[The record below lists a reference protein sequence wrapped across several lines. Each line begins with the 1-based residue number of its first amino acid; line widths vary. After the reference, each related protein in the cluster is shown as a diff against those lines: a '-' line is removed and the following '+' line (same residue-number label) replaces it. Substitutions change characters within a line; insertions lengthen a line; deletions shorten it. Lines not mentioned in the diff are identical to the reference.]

1 MANVYKNIQKTVNAA
16 GSDVDMYESPDETTT
31 IVKTIKLFNSHGS
44 ALDVT
49 IKVFVASSTTD
60 FEYDVAN
67 VTASDGVDVL
77 TFNNILILE
86 AGDKLKMQTTQTNVI
101 KMTAAVLQTSRQKE
115 NYAFYRTRS

>member
-1 MANVYKNIQKTVNAA
+1 MANVYKNIQKTVNAS
-16 GSDVDMYESPDETTT
+16 GSDVDMYESPEETTT
-31 IVKTIKLFNSHGS
+31 IVKTIKLFNTHGS

-49 IKVFVASSTTD
+49 IKVFDASSTTD

-67 VTASDGVDVL
+67 VTPSKGVDVL

-101 KMTAAVLQTSRQKE
+101 KMTASVLQTSRQ
-115 NYAFYRTRS
+115 

>member
-1 MANVYKNIQKTVNAA
+1 MANVYKNIQKTINAS
-16 GSDVDMYESPDETTT
+16 GSDVDMYESPSETTS
-31 IVKTIKLFNSHGS
+31 IVKTIKLFNTHGS

-49 IKVFVASSTTD
+49 IKVFDASSTTD

-101 KMTAAVLQTSRQKE
+101 KMTAAVLQTSRQ
-115 NYAFYRTRS
+115 

>member
-1 MANVYKNIQKTVNAA
+1 MANVYKNIQKTLNAA
-16 GSDVDMYESPDETTT
+16 GSDVDMYESPDETTS
-31 IVKTIKLFNSHGS
+31 IVKTIKLFNTHGS

-49 IKVFVASSTTD
+49 IKVFDASSTTD

-101 KMTAAVLQTSRQKE
+101 KMTAAVLQTSRQ
-115 NYAFYRTRS
+115 

>member
-1 MANVYKNIQKTVNAA
+1 MANVYTNIQSKISAS
-16 GSDVDMYESPDETTT
+16 GSDVDMYESPDATTS
-31 IVKTIKLFNSHGS
+31 IVKTIKLFNTHGS

-49 IKVFVASSTTD
+49 IKVYDASSTTD

-67 VTASDGVDVL
+67 VTPSKGVDVL

-101 KMTAAVLQTSRQKE
+101 KMTASVLQTSRQ
-115 NYAFYRTRS
+115 

>member
-1 MANVYKNIQKTVNAA
+1 
-16 GSDVDMYESPDETTT
+16 MYESPDATTS
-31 IVKTIKLFNSHGS
+31 IVKTIKLYNTHGS

-49 IKVFVASSTTD
+49 IKVYDASSTTD

-67 VTASDGVDVL
+67 VTPSKGVDVL

-101 KMTAAVLQTSRQKE
+101 KMTAAVLQISR
-115 NYAFYRTRS
+115 